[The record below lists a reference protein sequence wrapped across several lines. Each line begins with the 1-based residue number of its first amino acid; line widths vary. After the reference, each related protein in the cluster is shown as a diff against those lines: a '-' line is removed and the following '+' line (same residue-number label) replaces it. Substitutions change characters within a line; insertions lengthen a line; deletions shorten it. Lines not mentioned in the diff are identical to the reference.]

1 MQLKNQKE
9 KYLGDYLTKCANPL
23 DTMEDRKQKGRGIL
37 SNIKVM
43 LEEVPLEERK
53 KILEVWLTLGETLFL
68 NGTLYIYKSRS

>member
-53 KILEVWLTLGETLFL
+53 KNI
-68 NGTLYIYKSRS
+68 RSLVNIRRDMVP